1 MRNLRLFC
9 ARMPSSGFGLCALA
23 LSLVQAAAQSPL
35 PGSSEAKSSTYQV
48 VRGWPVLPPAE
59 SLGAVAGVGV
69 DSHDNVFVF
78 HRAGRQW
85 PASGVLDLNPIT
97 GATVAVFDGRSGV
110 LLAQWGAKTFAMPH
124 GLTVDREDNVW
135 LTDVALQ
142 QVFKYSSNGKLLLTL
157 GKRGVAGN
165 DHSHFNRP
173 TDVAA
178 ASDGSFYV
186 SDGYRNTRVLKFA
199 ADGRFLLQWGT
210 KGSKPGQFDLPH
222 GIALDAAGR
231 VYVADRSNARVQ
243 VFEAEGRFVSEW
255 KNAALG
261 RPYDVAIG
269 SEGTAF
275 IADGGDQSPTSP
287 RRSGVAVVS
296 LDGKVLERFGG
307 FGTDEGQFSM
317 AHDIA
322 VAKDGSVYVGDTSAG
337 RVQKFVRKS
346 K

>member
-1 MRNLRLFC
+1 
-9 ARMPSSGFGLCALA
+9 MPSSGIALCILT

-35 PGSSEAKSSTYQV
+35 PGSSEAKSSSTYQV
-48 VRGWPVLPPAE
+48 VHGWPVLPSGE

-69 DSHDNVFVF
+69 NSHDNVFVF
-78 HRAGRQW
+78 HRAGREW
-85 PASGVLDLNPIT
+85 PASGVLDLKPIDGST
-97 GATVAVFDGRSGV
+97 IAVFDGRSGV

-142 QVFKYSSNGKLLLTL
+142 QVFKYSPDGKLLLTL

-165 DHSHFNRP
+165 DHTHFNRP

-178 ASDGSFYV
+178 APDGSFYV

-199 ADGRFLLQWGT
+199 ADGKFLLQWGT
-210 KGSKPGQFDLPH
+210 KGNKPGQFDLPH

-255 KNAALG
+255 KGAALG
-261 RPYDVAIG
+261 RPYDIAIG
-269 SEGTAF
+269 SGGNAF
-275 IADGGDQSPTSP
+275 VADGGDQSPASP
-287 RRSGVAVVS
+287 SRSGIAVVS
-296 LDGKVLERFGG
+296 PEGKVLERFGG

-322 VAKDGSVYVGDTSAG
+322 VAKDGSVYVGDTSAK
-337 RVQKFVRKS
+337 RVQKFVRKGQ
-346 K
+346 